1 MKPRLG
7 MPRALTA
14 AVAAGLLAVPL
25 GLAFAGPAQAAT
37 GRSDA
42 CWVRACGS
50 ATATWVSGG
59 RTIQYSQSVNDWYCN
74 GRSAFVFVR
83 IAFVGGGTV
92 DRPRLTDGAECNDIY
107 SRQSG
112 LSYTAPSGR
121 LIAGFWAVTG
131 DSGGAMV
138 GTWADNPLT

>member
-25 GLAFAGPAQAAT
+25 GLAFA
-37 GRSDA
+37 
-42 CWVRACGS
+42 
-50 ATATWVSGG
+50 
-59 RTIQYSQSVNDWYCN
+59 
-74 GRSAFVFVR
+74 
-83 IAFVGGGTV
+83 GGGTV

-138 GTWADNPLT
+138 GTWADNPLTQVHNSRRKHLT